1 MAMAAQALARLRE
14 RQAKLAG
21 LIEQHE
27 IGQGKIDEIRRM
39 TSAIRRRLPGN
50 PTYVQKRDLLDVL
63 GVQVK
68 LRRDEQARR
77 WLDLTCGIPD
87 WGVQADTHSSA
98 TRCD

>member
-1 MAMAAQALARLRE
+1 MAAQALARLRE

-27 IGQGKIDEIRRM
+27 ISQGKIDEIRRM

-63 GVQVK
+63 GIQVK
-68 LRRDEQARR
+68 LRRADTGRR